1 MDFLRKNAANMIT
14 VVRIPCAVG
23 IILSTPFSPLFYFFL
38 LIGGLSDALDG
49 IVARKISGDSPLGAL
64 LDSISDLCFFGSTV
78 FSVLIKEY
86 NLIGLSAKV
95 LFSILCIIRFISY
108 LIQIIKFK
116 QLAPLHTLLNKIASI
131 SIFVLLFII
140 PFIGITTAG
149 CIASIIGIVGGI
161 EEIVIHLLSKKARAN
176 TLSIFVLF
184 KEKQT
189 K

>member
-1 MDFLRKNAANMIT
+1 MGFLKRNAANMIT

-23 IILSTPFSPLFYFFL
+23 IVLSTPFTPLFYLFL

-86 NLIGLSAKV
+86 DSIGFSAKF
-95 LFSILCIIRFISY
+95 LFSILCVIRLISY

-116 QLAPLHTLLNKIASI
+116 QLAPLHTLLNKLASM

-140 PFIGITTAG
+140 PFIGITMAG
-149 CIASIIGIVGGI
+149 CIASTIGIIGGI

-184 KEKQT
+184 KENKA